1 MASAKLTTLAFYKW
15 KIEHDDDLFSE
26 LVLPEEVNRE
36 VLINHILLEST
47 PFECLYTDP
56 DVYQFII
63 GVWSRANLEK
73 WQKWVDAWEASSE
86 FNPLEN
92 FDRAEHEVIQNSGTD
107 ENETTQTRNLAGSDN
122 RTANLSNAETKNLTD
137 LNTKDLTQL
146 DTKNLTDLNTKDLTQ
161 LDTKNLEQLETRN
174 LTQQDTRNLSDNETK
189 NLSTERK
196 VSAYDSSTY
205 SPKELETN
213 TGTDSI
219 THTGTDTI
227 TNTGTVKTDNTGTD
241 TVKTTGTDT
250 VAHTGT
256 DTVKTTGTDTT
267 TQTGTDTV
275 LTTGTDNHATT
286 DTGTVKDEGSFTH
299 GHKIERDARFHGN
312 IGVTSMA
319 TLLSEWSDVVDKW
332 DIYSVI
338 THMFINE
345 FCILVY

>member
-26 LVLPEEVNRE
+26 LVLPDEVDRT

-56 DVYQFII
+56 DIYQFII

-92 FDRAEHEVIQNSGTD
+92 FDRSEHEVIQNSGTD
-107 ENETTQTRNLAGSDN
+107 ENENTQTRNLAGSDN
-122 RTANLSNAETKNLTD
+122 RTANLSNAETKDLTD

-146 DTKNLTDLNTKDLTQ
+146 DTKDLTDLNTK
-161 LDTKNLEQLETRN
+161 NLGQLETRN

-196 VSAYDSSTY
+196 VSAYDSNTY

-213 TGTDSI
+213 TGTDNI

-227 TNTGTVKTDNTGTD
+227 TNTGTVNTNNTGTD
-241 TVKTTGTDT
+241 TVE
-250 VAHTGT
+250 HTGT

-267 TQTGTDTV
+267 KQTGTDTV

-286 DTGTVKDEGSFTH
+286 DTGTVTDEGSFTH